1 VATAFTVVDLPQVPR
16 MAEAS
21 VLYYS
26 DGVTEL
32 ARLGVQDRTP
42 VHHSDVPLVVRRAV
56 LAAED
61 RAFYDHSGI
70 SWRGVARATVSNA
83 TGDGGTQGAST
94 ITQQYVK
101 NTYLTHERTLGR
113 KVEEAVLSV
122 KVERRHSKDEI
133 LQGYLNTIYFGRGA
147 YGIDAAARTY
157 FNTRVHDLTAE
168 QGAVLAAS
176 IKSPLGYDPGRHRA
190 AAEERWRYVLGTMAE
205 LGWLTPVQAQDAKY
219 PAIAAERSPLTG
231 PVGYIVARAEQ
242 EIAARGVT
250 EQELRVSGF
259 RIVTTIDRAAQAAAE
274 RAMSMAVGHA
284 AADTRGALV
293 QVQSGTGA
301 ILAYWGGDRGYG
313 FLDYAQGSYPSGGVL
328 AAFEDAAIVPPRTGA
343 PRTRP
348 NPRSV
353 LALAHK
359 AGIAPSTAGDA
370 EVSAKDP
377 HETTSSVLSRY
388 PVSPVDL
395 ANGVGTL
402 VAGGVRGRPH
412 VVTAVQQGERTLY
425 HQRGDGTP
433 GETVRLGPS
442 PGSRNA
448 PARGPLAPPGPDV
461 EFIGLVPHGQA
472 SSGTHSAAWSV
483 MGLDDVVTA
492 VWLGHD
498 TTAPLLTRDNRP
510 LASGL
515 LTRDMAWASLGAGG
529 PCAAKTGLPEG
540 AGTVACR

>member
-1 VATAFTVVDLPQVPR
+1 MVTATAADAATGPAIGAEATSPDAAAAGPRTRGRRARAHRRRHRRLRRWVLGLAFCVLVAVGGVATAFTVVDLPQVPR

-70 SWRGVARATVSNA
+70 SWRGVARAAVSNA
-83 TGDGGTQGAST
+83 TGEGGTQGAST

-205 LGWLTPVQAQDAKY
+205 LGWLTPAQAQDAKY

-328 AAFEDAAIVPPRTGA
+328 AAFEDAAIVPPRYCSLRLLSFLFFSPTLCQ
-343 PRTRP
+343 PSRT
-348 NPRSV
+348 
-353 LALAHK
+353 
-359 AGIAPSTAGDA
+359 
-370 EVSAKDP
+370 
-377 HETTSSVLSRY
+377 
-388 PVSPVDL
+388 
-395 ANGVGTL
+395 
-402 VAGGVRGRPH
+402 
-412 VVTAVQQGERTLY
+412 
-425 HQRGDGTP
+425 
-433 GETVRLGPS
+433 
-442 PGSRNA
+442 
-448 PARGPLAPPGPDV
+448 
-461 EFIGLVPHGQA
+461 F
-472 SSGTHSAAWSV
+472 
-483 MGLDDVVTA
+483 
-492 VWLGHD
+492 
-498 TTAPLLTRDNRP
+498 
-510 LASGL
+510 
-515 LTRDMAWASLGAGG
+515 
-529 PCAAKTGLPEG
+529 
-540 AGTVACR
+540 